1 MKLQPSRDDYVQD
14 LAVVHSCSHLS
25 TYPSQS
31 NHCCLQVLTNVCI
44 LVQGFI
50 SLWCYFRPLS
60 GVGQV
65 SFCAHYLKV
74 QQPPYQHGTVRVH
87 CLLYLQNLSM
97 YDKFPCYVGSNIQ
110 KTRSDMPDLPN
121 STDQLSQ
128 CSKNADCRCKSCFL
142 SSTPEK
148 QWRMVSRS
156 WRQTS
161 LHHHLVITES
171 TGN

>member
-1 MKLQPSRDDYVQD
+1 MKLQPSQDDYVQD

-44 LVQGFI
+44 VVQGFI

-110 KTRSDMPDLPN
+110 KLDLICQTCLTAHISFHNAVKMQTVGVSLVSCQAHQRSNEGWSAGAGDKLP
-121 STDQLSQ
+121 
-128 CSKNADCRCKSCFL
+128 F
-142 SSTPEK
+142 
-148 QWRMVSRS
+148 
-156 WRQTS
+156 
-161 LHHHLVITES
+161 IT
-171 TGN
+171 TL